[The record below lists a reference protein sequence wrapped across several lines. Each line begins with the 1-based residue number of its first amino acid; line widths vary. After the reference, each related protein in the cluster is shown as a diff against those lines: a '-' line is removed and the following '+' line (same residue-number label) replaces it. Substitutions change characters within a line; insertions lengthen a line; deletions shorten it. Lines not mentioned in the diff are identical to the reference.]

1 MTNVTFARARPVGRV
16 RAPLLAMMLAVALP
30 LAPGP
35 AAAQTAPALIEAMQG
50 ADASSREIRAFYRT
64 RAFEPLWIRDGM
76 IGPEAATLLTLIET
90 AELDGLD
97 PNTYRPRTIAKALDR
112 ALDGSPRDLA
122 KAEMLLSRGFVAL
135 ARDMQRPR
143 DMGML
148 YNDSELAPRRM
159 EADALLN
166 QAARAPS
173 LRQHLETIGWM
184 NPVYARLRNAAAA
197 EYSGDSPEADLRL
210 VRINLDR
217 ARALPADLGQRYVLV
232 DAAAARLWMYED
244 GRVAGTMKV
253 VVGRPDQQTPM
264 MAALIRYASVNPYW
278 NVPPDLVAERIAPN
292 VLQDGVPYLK
302 TKGYQVLSDWSDD
315 AKVVPADQVDWSAA
329 ASSAVQLRVRQLPGP
344 SNAMGR
350 VKFMFPNKLGIY
362 LHDTPQKTLLKEE
375 SRMFSAGCVRL
386 EDAPRLARWLFG
398 KPIPMGT
405 GKPER
410 RVDLPQP
417 VPVYITYLTT
427 GVEGGRLVLRD
438 DVYNRDGVQ
447 LASR

>member
-1 MTNVTFARARPVGRV
+1 MTNTTFARARFSRV
-16 RAPLLAMMLAVALP
+16 RAPFLAMLLAAALP
-30 LAPGP
+30 LAPSS
-35 AAAQTAPALIEAMQG
+35 AAAQTSPALIDAMEG
-50 ADASSREIRAFYRT
+50 ADSGSREIRSFYRA
-64 RAFEPLWIRDGM
+64 RAYEPLWIRDGM
-76 IGPEAATLLTLIET
+76 VGPEAATLLTLIET
-90 AELDGLD
+90 ADLDALD
-97 PNTYRPRTIAKALDR
+97 PETYRPRTIARALDR
-112 ALDGSPRDLA
+112 AMSGSPRDLA
-122 KAEMLLSRGFVAL
+122 RAEMLLSRAFVAL

-143 DMGML
+143 DVGML
-148 YNDSELAPRRM
+148 YNDAELAPRRAT
-159 EADALLN
+159 ADALLS
-166 QAARAPS
+166 QAALAPS
-173 LRQHLETIGWM
+173 LREHLETIGWM

-197 EYSGDSPEADLRL
+197 EYNGDSPEADMRL
-210 VRINLDR
+210 VRLNLDR
-217 ARALPADLGQRYVLV
+217 ARALPTQMGDRYVLV
-232 DAAAARLWMYED
+232 DAAAARLWMFEK
-244 GRVAGTMKV
+244 GRAVGTMKV

-278 NVPPDLVAERIAPN
+278 NVPPDLVAERVAPN

-302 TKGYQVLSDWSDD
+302 AKGYQVLSDWSDD
-315 AKVVPADQVDWSAA
+315 AKVVPPTQVDWNAV
-329 ASSAVQLRVRQLPGP
+329 ASNAQQLRVRQLPGP

-362 LHDTPQKTLLKEE
+362 LHDTPQKTLLKED

-398 KPIPMGT
+398 KPVPMGS

-410 RVDLPQP
+410 RVDLPDP

>member
-1 MTNVTFARARPVGRV
+1 MTNTNFARARSIRV
-16 RAPLLAMMLAVALP
+16 RAPFLAILLAAAVP
-30 LAPGP
+30 LAPSS
-35 AAAQTAPALIEAMQG
+35 AAAQTSPALIDAMEG
-50 ADASSREIRAFYRT
+50 ADSGSREIRSFYRA
-64 RAFEPLWIRDGM
+64 RAYEPLWIRDDM
-76 IGPEAATLLTLIET
+76 VGPEAATLLTLIET
-90 AELDGLD
+90 ADLDGLD
-97 PNTYRPRTIAKALDR
+97 PDTYRPRTIAKALDR
-112 ALDGSPRDLA
+112 AMSGSPRDLA
-122 KAEMLLSRGFVAL
+122 RAEMLLSRAFVTL

-143 DMGML
+143 DVGML
-148 YNDSELAPRRM
+148 YNDAELAPQRTT
-159 EADALLN
+159 ADTLLS

-173 LRQHLETIGWM
+173 LREHLESVGWM

-197 EYSGDSPEADLRL
+197 EYNGDSPEADMRL
-210 VRINLDR
+210 VRLNLDR
-217 ARALPADLGQRYVLV
+217 ARALPTKMGDRYVLV
-232 DAAAARLWMYED
+232 DVAAARLWMYEK

-278 NVPPDLVAERIAPN
+278 NVPPDLVAERVAPN

-302 TKGYQVLSDWSDD
+302 AKGYQVLSDWSDD
-315 AKVVPADQVDWSAA
+315 ATVVPPTQVDWNAV
-329 ASSAVQLRVRQLPGP
+329 ASNAQQLRVRQLPGP

-362 LHDTPQKTLLKEE
+362 LHDTPQKTLLKED

-398 KPIPMGT
+398 KPVPMGT

-410 RVDLPQP
+410 RVDLPDP

>member
-1 MTNVTFARARPVGRV
+1 MTDHNLARARSSRV
-16 RAPLLAMMLAVALP
+16 RAPLLAMLLAAAFP
-30 LAPGP
+30 LSAP
-35 AAAQTAPALIEAMQG
+35 AAAQTSPALIDAMEG
-50 ADASSREIRAFYRT
+50 ADSGSREIRSFYRA

-76 IGPEAATLLTLIET
+76 VGPEAATLLTLIET
-90 AELDGLD
+90 ADLDGLD
-97 PNTYRPRTIAKALDR
+97 PDTYRPRTIAKALDR
-112 ALDGSPRDLA
+112 AMDGSPRDLA
-122 KAEMLLSRGFVAL
+122 KAEMLLSRAFVAL

-143 DMGML
+143 DVGML
-148 YNDSELAPRRM
+148 YNDAELTPRRV

-166 QAARAPS
+166 QAALAPS
-173 LRQHLETIGWM
+173 LRDHLESIGWM
-184 NPVYARLRNAAAA
+184 NPVYAGLRNAAAA
-197 EYSGDSPEADLRL
+197 EYNGDSPEGDMRL
-210 VRINLDR
+210 VRLNLDR
-217 ARALPADLGQRYVLV
+217 ARALPAQMGGKYVLV
-232 DAAAARLWMYED
+232 DAAAARLWMYEN

-278 NVPPDLVAERIAPN
+278 NVPTDLVAERVAPN
-292 VLQDGVPYLK
+292 VLQDGLPYLK
-302 TKGYQVLSDWSDD
+302 AKGYQVLSDWSDD
-315 AKVVPADQVDWSAA
+315 AKVVPPGQVDWNAV
-329 ASSAVQLRVRQLPGP
+329 ASNAQQLRVRQLPGP

-362 LHDTPQKTLLKEE
+362 LHDTPQKTLLKED

-398 KPIPMGT
+398 KPVPMGS

>member
-1 MTNVTFARARPVGRV
+1 MTNPNFARARFPRV
-16 RAPLLAMMLAVALP
+16 RAPLLALVLAVALP
-30 LAPGP
+30 MAP
-35 AAAQTAPALIEAMQG
+35 AAAQTSPALIDALEG
-50 ADASSREIRAFYRT
+50 ADASSREIRAFYRA
-64 RAFEPLWIRDGM
+64 RAFEPLWIRDDM
-76 IGPEAATLLTLIET
+76 VGPEAATLLTLIET

-97 PNTYRPRTIAKALDR
+97 PDTYRPRTIAKSLDR
-112 ALDGSPRDLA
+112 AMDGSPRDLA
-122 KAEMLLSRGFVAL
+122 KAEMLLSRAFVAL
-135 ARDMQRPR
+135 ARDMLRPR
-143 DMGML
+143 DIGML
-148 YNDSELAPRRM
+148 YNDAELAPRRV
-159 EADALLN
+159 EADALLA
-166 QAARAPS
+166 QAATAPS
-173 LRQHLETIGWM
+173 LRQHLESIGWM

-197 EYSGDSPEADLRL
+197 EYNGDSPEADLRL
-210 VRINLDR
+210 VRLNLDR
-217 ARALPADLGQRYVLV
+217 ARALPANLGKRYVLV

-292 VLQDGVPYLK
+292 VLQEGVPYLK
-302 TKGYQVLSDWSDD
+302 AKGYQVLSDWSDY
-315 AKVVPADQVDWSAA
+315 AKVVPADQVDWNAA
-329 ASSAVQLRVRQLPGP
+329 ASNVVQLRVRQLPGP
-344 SNAMGR
+344 ANAMGR

-375 SRMFSAGCVRL
+375 ARMFSAGCVRL

-398 KPIPMGT
+398 KPVPMGT

-410 RVDLPQP
+410 RVDLSDP

-438 DVYNRDGVQ
+438 DVYNRDEVQ

>member
-1 MTNVTFARARPVGRV
+1 MTNTNFARARFPRV
-16 RAPLLAMMLAVALP
+16 RAPFLAMLLAAALP
-30 LAPGP
+30 LAPFS
-35 AAAQTAPALIEAMQG
+35 AAAQTSPALIDAMEG
-50 ADASSREIRAFYRT
+50 ADSGSREIRSFYRA
-64 RAFEPLWIRDGM
+64 RAYEPLWIRDDM
-76 IGPEAATLLTLIET
+76 VGPEAATLLTLIET
-90 AELDGLD
+90 ADLDGLD
-97 PNTYRPRTIAKALDR
+97 PDTYRPRTIAKALDR
-112 ALDGSPRDLA
+112 AMSGSPRDLA
-122 KAEMLLSRGFVAL
+122 RAEMLLSRAFVAL

-143 DMGML
+143 DVGML
-148 YNDSELAPRRM
+148 YNDAELAPRRTT
-159 EADALLN
+159 ADALLS
-166 QAARAPS
+166 QAALAPS
-173 LRQHLETIGWM
+173 LREHLETIGWM

-197 EYSGDSPEADLRL
+197 EYNGESPEADMRL
-210 VRINLDR
+210 VRLNLDR
-217 ARALPADLGQRYVLV
+217 ARALPTQMGDRYVLV
-232 DAAAARLWMYED
+232 DAAAARLWMYEK
-244 GRVAGTMKV
+244 GRAVGTMKV

-292 VLQDGVPYLK
+292 VLQDGLPYLK
-302 TKGYQVLSDWSDD
+302 AKGYQVLSDWSDD
-315 AKVVPADQVDWSAA
+315 AKVVPATQVDWNAVAA
-329 ASSAVQLRVRQLPGP
+329 NAQQLRVRQLPGP

-362 LHDTPQKTLLKEE
+362 LHDTPQKTLLKED

-398 KPIPMGT
+398 KPVPMGS

-410 RVDLPQP
+410 RVDLPDP

>member
-1 MTNVTFARARPVGRV
+1 MTNTTFARARFSRV
-16 RAPLLAMMLAVALP
+16 RAPFLALLLAAALP
-30 LAPGP
+30 MAPAV
-35 AAAQTAPALIEAMQG
+35 AAAQTSPALIDAMEG
-50 ADASSREIRAFYRT
+50 ADASSREIRAFYRA
-64 RAFEPLWIRDGM
+64 RAFEPLWIRDDM
-76 IGPEAATLLTLIET
+76 IVPEAATLLTLIET

-97 PNTYRPRTIAKALDR
+97 PDTYRPRAIAKALDR
-112 ALDGSPRDLA
+112 AMDGAPRNLA
-122 KAEMLLSRGFVAL
+122 KAEMLLSRAFVAL

-143 DMGML
+143 DVGML
-148 YNDSELAPRRM
+148 YNDPELTPRDVK
-159 EADALLN
+159 ADELLA
-166 QAARAPS
+166 QAAAAPS
-173 LRQHLETIGWM
+173 LREHLEAIGWM

-197 EYSGDSPEADLRL
+197 EYNGDSPADDLRL
-210 VRINLDR
+210 VRLNLDR
-217 ARALPADLGQRYVLV
+217 ARALPATLGKRYVLV

-278 NVPPDLVAERIAPN
+278 NVPPDLVASRVAPN
-292 VLQDGVPYLK
+292 VLQDGLPYLK
-302 TKGYQVLSDWSDD
+302 AKGYQVLSDWSDD
-315 AKVVPADQVDWSAA
+315 AKVVPAGQVDWNAA
-329 ASSAVQLRVRQLPGP
+329 ASNAVQLRVRQLPGP
-344 SNAMGR
+344 TNAMGR

-362 LHDTPQKTLLKEE
+362 LHDTPQKTLLKED

-398 KPIPMGT
+398 KPVPMGS